1 LVLPKKKPRGIEEM
15 DIPSYQIHNVL
26 KVYSRQVSQT
36 KMIER
41 NKSLGKDSSSDKINL
56 SAEGKRKAIIEKVA
70 SDIVERITNFGPQND
85 VDQEIVNQLK
95 QELGKDIDFRQK
107 SDHQFVFN
115 VMDENNNKVKTTLSV
130 EDTHFVIQRLDQL
143 AKAVVDK
150 NMES

>member
-1 LVLPKKKPRGIEEM
+1 M

-41 NKSLGKDSSSDKINL
+41 NKSLGKMISSDKINL

-70 SDIVERITNFGPQND
+70 SDIVERITNFGPQNE
-85 VDQEIVNQLK
+85 VDEEIVNQVK
-95 QELGKDIDFRQK
+95 KELGKDIDFRRQN
-107 SDHQFVFN
+107 DHQFVFN
-115 VMDENNNKVKTTLSV
+115 VLDENNNKIKTTLSV
-130 EDTHFVIQRLDQL
+130 EDTDFVIKRLDQL

-150 NMES
+150 NMEM

>member
-1 LVLPKKKPRGIEEM
+1 M

-41 NKSLGKDSSSDKINL
+41 NKSLGNNVSSDKINL

-70 SDIVERITNFGPQND
+70 SDIVERITNYGPQND
-85 VDQEIVNQLK
+85 VDREIVDQLK
-95 QELGKDIDFRQK
+95 QELGKDIDFRK
-107 SDHQFVFN
+107 KNDHQFVFN

-130 EDTHFVIQRLDQL
+130 EDTHFVIKRLDQL

-150 NMES
+150 NMEF

>member
-1 LVLPKKKPRGIEEM
+1 MPKKKPRGIEEM